1 MFPTRDPLKSAHL
14 MRTMDPINQRLGSGV
29 VRPGVSAG
37 QRKWVAKAEFLL
49 SRYTT
54 RLEEILKVSA

>member
-1 MFPTRDPLKSAHL
+1 
-14 MRTMDPINQRLGSGV
+14 MDPINQRLGSGV
-29 VRPGVSAG
+29 VRPGMSAQ
-37 QRKWVAKAEFLL
+37 QRTWVAKAEFLL

>member
-37 QRKWVAKAEFLL
+37 QRKWVAKAEFICLATQ
-49 SRYTT
+49 RG
-54 RLEEILKVSA
+54 